1 MKILGKV
8 KKKTVVTETVRPV
21 KKVVCDKCGKELTN
35 LYARVSTSHQ
45 LWGNDSHESIE
56 FHDYCFE
63 CVKKVFEEY
72 IKDAEITENFEYEV
86 VSADTAKEEEI
97 EVRDDGEL
105 FFGERGYKIEEEL
118 EK

>member
-1 MKILGKV
+1 MKILGKA
-8 KKKTVVTETVRPV
+8 KKKIVATTTVRPV
-21 KKVVCDKCGKELTN
+21 LKVVCDKCGKELTD

-72 IKDAEITENFEYEV
+72 TKDAEITENFEYEV
-86 VSADTAKEEEI
+86 VSANGAKNEEI
-97 EVRDDGEL
+97 EVRDDGKL
-105 FFGERGYKIEEEL
+105 FFNERGCKIEHE
-118 EK
+118 